1 MAVIDEFRA
10 LVRHREVI
18 DACERAMLIM
28 QVMGKETP
36 PEVFAFLDRN
46 AQKSQFAALVC
57 ASSFFHR
64 DMPQPGYRMKLLKR
78 ATRGNDEDVAADAYF
93 AIAGECLSDDRTIRK
108 AMDALERAA
117 ELGHGEAHI
126 KLAKGYETGIFNNR
140 VNFDK
145 AWATL
150 CDGVH
155 ELDYGPAKVAL
166 ADFMLRYELL
176 SDQFNP
182 IQLLHEAVAE
192 GVDGAEER
200 LIALGELVDEL
211 QPRLPYLIVPKDMDR
226 ANLARNAIINELH
239 VGDEEAAVLVARLFG
254 FASWETMEETVESG
268 GHGGSDFDED
278 CSQEDLALRKA
289 AQIEIIEDELDVPEE
304 FAEAVWSLLRPTAR
318 DGIPSLRALE
328 RVYKGRGG
336 R

>member
-1 MAVIDEFRA
+1 MAKIDDFRL
-10 LVRHREVI
+10 LVRHREI
-18 DACERAMLIM
+18 LEACELAMAIM
-28 QVMGKETP
+28 EVMGKETP
-36 PEVFAFLDRN
+36 RDVFDFLDRI
-46 AQKSQFAALVC
+46 AGKSQFAALVC
-57 ASSFFHR
+57 AGSYFHR
-64 DMPQPGYRMKLLKR
+64 EMPEPGYRMKLLKR
-78 ATRGNDEDVAADAYF
+78 ATRGEDADVAADAYF
-93 AIAGECLSDDRTIRK
+93 AIAVECLSDERTVRR
-108 AMDALERAA
+108 AMDALEKAA
-117 ELGHGEAHI
+117 YLGHGEAHI
-126 KLAKGYETGIFNNR
+126 KLAKGYETGMFNNR

-182 IQLLHEAVAE
+182 IQLLHEAVEE

-200 LIALGELVDEL
+200 LIAIGELVGEL
-211 QPRLPYLIVPKDMDR
+211 RPKLPYLIVPKDLGR

-239 VGDEEAAVLVARLFG
+239 VSDEAAAVLVARLFG
-254 FASWETMEETVESG
+254 FDSWETMDQTVEIG
-268 GHGGSDFDED
+268 GHGDTDFDED
-278 CSQEDLALRKA
+278 CSPEDLALRKA
-289 AQIEIIEDELDVPEE
+289 SQVEIIEDELDVPEE

-328 RVYKGRGG
+328 KVYKGRTD